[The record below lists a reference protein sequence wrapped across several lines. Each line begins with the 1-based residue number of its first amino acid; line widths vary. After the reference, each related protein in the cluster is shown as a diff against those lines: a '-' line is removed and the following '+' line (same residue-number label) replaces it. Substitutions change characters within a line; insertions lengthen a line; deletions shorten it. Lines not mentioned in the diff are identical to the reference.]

1 MAITRAQQFRQM
13 YQFGG
18 GADAGGVGSPGG
30 GTFGG
35 GPGPGDG
42 GAGRDLDFQ
51 QRGMSKTDY
60 NKATKGAGGGAKT
73 LATLGVLSNFI
84 NPANLIMSQMPF
96 KIQKGLA
103 AINAIN
109 RINDMKKMQSNF
121 DIFGTSD
128 DEKETTDDDTT
139 LTETIGENIRN
150 LPDYTDKTTKTKTR
164 AEELL
169 EEINNMADGGR
180 AGLAGGGM
188 PYEGGIMDFESARQ
202 MYGLGKLV
210 KKVTRTVKKIAKSP
224 IGKAALLYAGGTYLG
239 GLKFAGGAGFGSG
252 TFLSNLKSG
261 QGIANLGG
269 FLKGKLLAS
278 ATTKPGTPSGG
289 LLNLIKSNPTASILG
304 ASTLAGL
311 TAKEE
316 EDDTVQTA
324 NLGPGLNIP
333 EYRRDPFGN
342 LAIRFRAEGGSTEQ
356 KEPVAKKTMPL

>member
-84 NPANLIMSQMPF
+84 NPANLLMSQMPF
-96 KIQKGLA
+96 KIQKGLT

-109 RINDMKKMQSNF
+109 KINDMKKMQSNF
-121 DIFGTSD
+121 NIFGTSDDEKETTD

-210 KKVTRTVKKIAKSP
+210 KKATRAVKKVAKSP
-224 IGKAALLYAGGTYLG
+224 IGKAALLYTGAAGLG
-239 GLKFAGGAGFGSG
+239 ALGAGTGLAGFKANFMSPTTLFGSLKTTGQNLGLLKRLTNTADGIGMGLPERIGPLSKLGIGSAITAVSLLPLLGIG
-252 TFLSNLKSG
+252 TGEESEEEAQQILQT
-261 QGIANLGG
+261 QGID
-269 FLKGKLLAS
+269 
-278 ATTKPGTPSGG
+278 
-289 LLNLIKSNPTASILG
+289 I
-304 ASTLAGL
+304 
-311 TAKEE
+311 
-316 EDDTVQTA
+316 D
-324 NLGPGLNIP
+324 
-333 EYRRDPFGN
+333 
-342 LAIRFRAEGGSTEQ
+342 
-356 KEPVAKKTMPL
+356 